1 MFSFPASLGAKPW
14 GHTGKEQEGS
24 LDSESVLGQLL
35 DAGLAPCEPPSACM
49 EIRPWTWLCSSAFLA
64 LPTQPF
70 LGVWRGTSAVFHNP
84 VSPVTQGLRRLVS
97 CSVFPRAFVLPLGG
111 PLSLSSVRLNS
122 LVVILIIS
130 VWGCFQLPPDLQKAK
145 NRKLFFFLFWNTFSV
160 KG

>member
-1 MFSFPASLGAKPW
+1 M
-14 GHTGKEQEGS
+14 
-24 LDSESVLGQLL
+24 LGQLL